1 MKQIHPWLRAI
12 FYLGSVL
19 SLLAGVQLFFL
30 SDKTDLYFSWTI
42 QSTLMAATL
51 GAFYFGAMMFGIL
64 AWREKAW
71 ANVRGPAFG
80 LFAFIVLT
88 LVATLLHLD
97 RFHLGNENLVTRTST
112 WVWMSVYFVLPVV
125 MLIALVLQ
133 ARALGADP
141 RRTSTLPAWIRL
153 LSFLHALAGILL
165 AGWLFFAPQSLIPA
179 WPWSLTPLTARA
191 LAAWLFALGIVSLQ
205 AILENDWRRNRLMA
219 YGFGVSATL
228 AIIAVMRY
236 ASQMNWQSTLGIGYL
251 TYLVL
256 MLAIGVMSLL
266 PLRRA

>member
-19 SLLAGVQLFFL
+19 SLLAGIQLFFL

-51 GAFYFGAMMFGIL
+51 GAFYFGAMTFGIL
-64 AWREKAW
+64 TSREKAW

-97 RFHLGNENLVTRTST
+97 RFHLGSEMLVTRTSA
-112 WVWMSVYFVLPVV
+112 WLWMSVYSVLPVL

-133 ARALGADP
+133 ARVLGADP
-141 RRTSTLPAWIRL
+141 RRTSALPAWVRL
-153 LSFLHALAGILL
+153 LLLLHALAGILL
-165 AGWLFFAPQSLIPA
+165 GGWLFFAPSSLIPA
-179 WPWSLTPLTARA
+179 WPWALTPLTARA
-191 LAAWLFALGIVSLQ
+191 LAAWLFALGIVGLQ
-205 AILENDWRRNRLMA
+205 AILENDWQRNRIMA
-219 YGFGVSATL
+219 AGFCVSASMALL
-228 AIIAVMRY
+228 ALVRFS
-236 ASQMNWQSTLGIGYL
+236 SQMNWQSMMGISYL
-251 TYLVL
+251 AYLVL

-266 PLRRA
+266 LLRRA